1 MNLKRKRSSTPQ
13 PARKRALS
21 PFAEALERKAGKK
34 DHRTLTRPS
43 KHAPTEISS
52 KKAVSRKRSIV
63 VPPTIAHRDPRFNNL
78 SGTLDTNKVAA
89 NYAFLNDYRQSE
101 LAALKSTIRNTRDPI
116 AKEVLKKELLV
127 MNSKEKARK
136 DKEIQQAVL
145 REHRSKEK
153 EAVKSGKQPFYLKR
167 GEQKKLALV
176 KKFEGLGEKKVE
188 RIIARRTKKKSG
200 KERKNM
206 PAERREA

>member
-1 MNLKRKRSSTPQ
+1 MNLKRKRFSFPE
-13 PARKRALS
+13 PARKRSLS

-34 DHRTLTRPS
+34 DHRILTRPS
-43 KHAPTEISS
+43 KHAPTELSS

-63 VPPTIAHRDPRFNNL
+63 APPTVAHRDPRFTNL
-78 SGTLDTNKVAA
+78 SGTLNTNKVAA
-89 NYAFLNDYRQSE
+89 NYAFLDEYRQSE
-101 LAALKSTIRNTRDPI
+101 LAALKSTIRNTKDPT
-116 AKEVLKKELLV
+116 AKEALKKELLV
-127 MNSKEKARK
+127 MESREKARK

-145 REHRSKEK
+145 REHRRKEK
-153 EAVKSGKQPFYLKR
+153 EAVRSGKQPFYLKR

-188 RIIARRTKKKSG
+188 KIIEKRRKKKAG
-200 KERKNM
+200 KERRNM